1 MNTNTTPDKSS
12 GALLDGF
19 RGKLPSRIVPFLI
32 TAGLLSHTPDN
43 AVPQTVSN
51 PPALTQTNIISEV
64 NHVEQ
69 RVSEVLAQPPE
80 NALRTEAI
88 QIFTHARKQR
98 SFQSVGQQER
108 FFHILAALEQSVPLE
123 KAVFVV
129 EQSRDDYLK
138 LAPKKVLQEMG
149 INTEELRWYIV

>member
-1 MNTNTTPDKSS
+1 M
-12 GALLDGF
+12 
-19 RGKLPSRIVPFLI
+19 
-32 TAGLLSHTPDN
+32 
-43 AVPQTVSN
+43 
-51 PPALTQTNIISEV
+51 
-64 NHVEQ
+64 EQ

-88 QIFTHARKQR
+88 QIFTNVRKQR

-108 FFHILAALEQSVPLE
+108 FFQILAALEQGVPLE

-149 INTEELRWYIV
+149 INTEELRRYIV